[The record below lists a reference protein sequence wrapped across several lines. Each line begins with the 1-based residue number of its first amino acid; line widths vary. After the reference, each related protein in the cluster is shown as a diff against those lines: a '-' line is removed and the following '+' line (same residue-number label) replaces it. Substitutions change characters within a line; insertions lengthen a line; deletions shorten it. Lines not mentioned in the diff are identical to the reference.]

1 MVSFV
6 MLERPKTTGSSL
18 FVVYPENGL
27 MEGLDALNN
36 SVNQGRFKAEFQ
48 GGT

>member
-1 MVSFV
+1 
-6 MLERPKTTGSSL
+6 MLDRPKTAGSGL

-27 MEGLDALNN
+27 MESLDALNN
-36 SVNQGRFKAEFQ
+36 SVNNGSFKAEFQ